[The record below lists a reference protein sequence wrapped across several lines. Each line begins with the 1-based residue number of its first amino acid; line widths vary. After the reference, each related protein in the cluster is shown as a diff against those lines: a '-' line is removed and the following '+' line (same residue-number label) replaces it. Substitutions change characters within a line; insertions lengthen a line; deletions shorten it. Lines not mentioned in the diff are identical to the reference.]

1 MNFTYEMEPL
11 HVKLNFTYESFI
23 SHMEL
28 KQFTREKLFSYVK
41 LHVKFL

>member
-1 MNFTYEMEPL
+1 MDFTYETEDSRM
-11 HVKLNFTYESFI
+11 KINITYKIFI

-28 KQFTREKLFSYVK
+28 KQLTFEILFLYMK